1 MRFVD
6 PADWLLIYR
15 LIYLLSHGFP
25 YTFRALIKVVES
37 STLLKLKYDCPMA
50 RQNATSPRW
59 LNAAEMKAWRRYI
72 VASRRL
78 LEALDLDLVQH
89 ELSMADYEILAQLS
103 DAPER
108 RMRMSELAD
117 VAMLSRSRLSHRM
130 KVMEKAGWVKR
141 EACPIDKRGYFAVM
155 TAKGWKAIVAAAP
168 DHVES
173 VRARFVDHLSKGDQ
187 AALAEIFE
195 RVSESLRKDL
205 KDK

>member
-1 MRFVD
+1 
-6 PADWLLIYR
+6 
-15 LIYLLSHGFP
+15 
-25 YTFRALIKVVES
+25 
-37 STLLKLKYDCPMA
+37 MA

-78 LEALDLDLVQH
+78 LEALDLDLAHH
-89 ELSMADYEILAQLS
+89 ELSMADYEIFAQLS

-108 RMRMSELAD
+108 QMRMSELAD

-141 EACPIDKRGYFAVM
+141 EACPVDKRGYFAVM
-155 TAKGWKAIVAAAP
+155 TNKGWNAIVAAAP
-168 DHVES
+168 DHVDS

-187 AALAEIFE
+187 VALAEIFE
-195 RVSESLRKDL
+195 RVSDSLREDL

>member
-1 MRFVD
+1 M
-6 PADWLLIYR
+6 
-15 LIYLLSHGFP
+15 
-25 YTFRALIKVVES
+25 T
-37 STLLKLKYDCPMA
+37 YDRHMA
-50 RQNATSPRW
+50 RQNATSTRW

-78 LEALDLDLVQH
+78 IEALDLDLAHH
-89 ELSMADYEILAQLS
+89 ELSMPDYEILAQLS

-141 EACPIDKRGYFAVM
+141 EACPVDKRGSFAVM
-155 TAKGWKAIVAAAP
+155 TTKGWKAIVAAAP
-168 DHVES
+168 DHVDS

-187 AALAEIFE
+187 EALAKIFE

>member
-1 MRFVD
+1 MALEKS
-6 PADWLLIYR
+6 PQGEKTISAGNKGEPNWLT
-15 LIYLLSHGFP
+15 P
-25 YTFRALIKVVES
+25 TE
-37 STLLKLKYDCPMA
+37 MA
-50 RQNATSPRW
+50 
-59 LNAAEMKAWRRYI
+59 AWRRYI

-78 LEALDLDLVQH
+78 LEALDTDLDQH
-89 ELSMADYEILAQLS
+89 DLSMADYEILAQLS

-173 VRARFVDHLSKGDQ
+173 VRGRFVDHLSKEDQ
-187 AALAEIFE
+187 KVLVEIFS
-195 RVSESLRKDL
+195 RVEDGLRLNPID
-205 KDK
+205 